1 MVSFIERITFGNVN
15 VLFQYFQLVNNF
27 FFILE
32 MKRFEYSVFNIDEA
46 INELTVELSIKL
58 RRTVSCIKSSSI

>member
-58 RRTVSCIKSSSI
+58 RRTVSSIKSSSI